1 MKQLTKKYP
10 LDETILQT
18 VQQVYDDPKV
28 KKALEETVL
37 QEPFTVEE
45 QIEICETAA
54 PTMKE
59 QARAELI
66 KEKIRSYGLKASID
80 PVGNVIARYP
90 GTTPTAPVI
99 ALCAHM
105 DNAFE
110 ENIKIHVRRQ
120 NGKLYAPGISDA
132 SRALACM
139 LQVLRSIVSHDI
151 KTQGDILFIGSVGEE
166 AEGDLRGVKQ
176 LFYSSGIH
184 IDGFVAIDGANPGRI
199 LYGSTGSKRYK
210 IEFDG
215 PGGHSYLNFGQYPSA
230 TQALCRV
237 GALIS
242 NMKVPETPRT
252 TFTIGT
258 IEGGSAIN
266 AIAEHAELGLDLRS
280 ENGEML
286 DRLVDMALPLVEE
299 GCEQENA
306 RWGVKDPEF
315 KIKYKIT
322 NMGNRPAGALNHS
335 SPILQAARSAQKVL
349 GIELNEYMS
358 ASTDQNVPMSLGIPS
373 TTLGAGGREG
383 FNHSLQEWYEP
394 LRSFEGPQLCLLTA
408 LSLVGLDDGADPIL
422 PIFQAGPSEGWQE
435 KL

>member
-1 MKQLTKKYP
+1 MNQKNKKFP
-10 LDETILQT
+10 LNEEIFQT
-18 VQQVYDDPKV
+18 VQEVYNDPKV
-28 KKALEETVL
+28 KKAIEETVF

-45 QIEICETAA
+45 QIEICETPA

-59 QARAELI
+59 KARAELI
-66 KEKIRSYGLKASID
+66 KDKIETYGLKAMLD

-90 GTTPTAPVI
+90 GTNPRAPVI

-110 ENIKIHVRRQ
+110 EGIKIQVRRQ
-120 NGKLYAPGISDA
+120 NGKLHAPGISDA

-176 LFYSSGIH
+176 IFYSSGIH
-184 IDGFVAIDGANPGRI
+184 IDGFLAIDGANPGRL

-230 TQALCRV
+230 TQALCRT
-237 GALIS
+237 GTLIS
-242 NMKVPETPRT
+242 NIKVPETPRT

-258 IEGGSAIN
+258 VQGGSAIN
-266 AIAEHAELGLDLRS
+266 AIAEHAEMELDLRS

-286 DRLVDMALPLVEE
+286 DRLVDMVMPLVAE
-299 GCEQENA
+299 GCQQENN
-306 RWGVKDPEF
+306 RWDIKNPEF
-315 KIKYKIT
+315 KIKHKVT
-322 NMGNRPAGALNHS
+322 NLGNRPAASMHHS
-335 SPILQAARSAQKVL
+335 NPILQAARSALKIL
-349 GIELNEYMS
+349 GIELNEYMA

-383 FNHSLQEWYEP
+383 FNHSLQEWFEP
-394 LRSFEGPQLCLLTA
+394 VRSFEGPQLCLLTA
-408 LSLVGLDDGADPIL
+408 LALVGLDQGPAPIL
-422 PIFQAGPSEGWQE
+422 PIFQAGHIEGWQQ